1 MLPTL
6 SIVSEASTMKS
17 RLLTIDQLRNANVYP
32 AQEDKFLRTFV
43 DSVEVTAELA
53 REYAG
58 EFDWRQAA

>member
-1 MLPTL
+1 
-6 SIVSEASTMKS
+6 MKS